1 MRKFEENQVF
11 PTSLQHHAKLGTLM
25 SIMRNGGL
33 EEEKKSAERML
44 NQFKR
49 IEKRPLYTE
58 PATDEEEFEVWINLY
73 NGRNYVL
80 LTFQYN
86 KNPRD
91 ETIERTIDGW
101 EVKLLKWQQHT
112 LKQLINGVQYPSK
125 QSIYNILCA
134 SSIFYFRQENGPTY
148 TGFLTINE
156 IADIRSHVL
165 SKFEIIEIP
174 DRVKEY
180 VKENKKDYQQCSLE
194 EIERFLKRDAG
205 KRADEK
211 LLEEC
216 VLWDPLVNLDELGK
230 FVVDY
235 IAPLFNIHF
244 ILLSELRRG
253 DGRKPDYKLINRNG
267 TRTAV
272 FGEVTGPKRQNDL
285 RKVNWDIYRGVT
297 HAKDDI
303 DYDINQR
310 KLLDQEESY
319 DVIIKIGEGNNS
331 REFKVHSL
339 ILKARCTY
347 FQSALSNNW
356 ARKGEGGIIN
366 FNKPN
371 ISPNAFEFLL
381 KYFYTAKIDLSK
393 HEITDILQILVA
405 ADELNLQSLMIH
417 VEQYLLENQ
426 SDLLRK
432 DPIKE
437 EQLSNWS
444 LENISGL
451 RELMQDF
458 IPLIRWFHINSSEFR
473 RKIMPFKKI
482 IPKDLYQEILCHHLD
497 PTYELNIHVL
507 PPRISRIIDELDSV
521 LIEKKHV
528 TIFSNGFEAGTFHR
542 LCDNKGSTITVA
554 KIRSRGQLV
563 GGYNPLDW
571 KPQLNSTSD
580 SIWYPTFDS
589 FLFSFPSFPLSTDD
603 SIPKIPKIARVGSIG
618 NVSEYAIGY
627 NVDYGPSFGGG
638 WDLSIQNNNLI
649 YSYGPYSY
657 PDCGAFVTR
666 NHYLELEEYEVFQI
680 IALKKESFN

>member
-356 ARKGEGGIIN
+356 ARKGE
-366 FNKPN
+366 
-371 ISPNAFEFLL
+371 
-381 KYFYTAKIDLSK
+381 
-393 HEITDILQILVA
+393 
-405 ADELNLQSLMIH
+405 
-417 VEQYLLENQ
+417 
-426 SDLLRK
+426 
-432 DPIKE
+432 

-528 TIFSNGFEAGTFHR
+528 TIFSSWIDKEQMDFYDNKKVPYSYGFEAGTFHR